1 VGLTASTARYES
13 AGSGALDRHDVG
25 LTLHQTLYR
34 GGRVRAGVAAAAAA
48 LEADEGAVDAVRA
61 ALVLAVREAWYR
73 AAQGERLVRA
83 AEEGL
88 TRSRLN
94 LDYAEAQLAAG
105 LGTRPDVLRARV
117 DVSAAELDLTRSRN
131 VQESARALLN
141 TLIGRPPTTS
151 LTLAPEDEE
160 ADLPPLPDW
169 DALRARALD
178 AREELRAARARVA
191 RQEAIVR
198 LTRGAFLP
206 SVTADAG
213 LSRGATASRNASE
226 SWSVGVA
233 FSLPL
238 FEGFALR
245 ADVNAQRAL
254 LESARFEER
263 AVAQAVEAEVWDAL
277 LAEAE
282 SARRLDNARSLLAAA
297 GENLDAAQESY
308 RQGLG
313 TMIGLVDARTAYTGA
328 EQTLIQAIYDRRISR
343 AVLER
348 VVEGD
353 NVGRA
358 EP

>member
-1 VGLTASTARYES
+1 
-13 AGSGALDRHDVG
+13 
-25 LTLHQTLYR
+25 
-34 GGRVRAGVAAAAAA
+34 
-48 LEADEGAVDAVRA
+48 
-61 ALVLAVREAWYR
+61 
-73 AAQGERLVRA
+73 
-83 AEEGL
+83 
-88 TRSRLN
+88 
-94 LDYAEAQLAAG
+94 
-105 LGTRPDVLRARV
+105 
-117 DVSAAELDLTRSRN
+117 
-131 VQESARALLN
+131 
-141 TLIGRPPTTS
+141 
-151 LTLAPEDEE
+151 
-160 ADLPPLPDW
+160 
-169 DALRARALD
+169 
-178 AREELRAARARVA
+178 
-191 RQEAIVR
+191 
-198 LTRGAFLP
+198 
-206 SVTADAG
+206 VTADAG

-313 TMIGLVDARTAYTGA
+313 TMIGLVDARTAHTGA